1 MIAGWLVAAA
11 IGVVWTPP
19 SGGPSAVAR
28 RVLDSIP
35 EPRTIAIPAE
45 VERQSR
51 RGVAPS
57 SSAPPPASTPLP
69 AGGCHEVQ
77 LTALADADR
86 AAAMARQATGQLG
99 VDVRTVESGGLWRLR
114 AGSCLD
120 GPAAQT
126 LRDRARASG
135 YPGAFAV
142 PSR

>member
-11 IGVVWTPP
+11 VGVVWTPS

-51 RGVAPS
+51 RGVAPA
-57 SSAPPPASTPLP
+57 SASPPASTPLP
-69 AGGCHEVQ
+69 AGGCYEVQ

-86 AAAMARQATGQLG
+86 AAALAREATAQLG
-99 VDVRTVESGGLWRLR
+99 ADVRTVESGGLWRLR
-114 AGSCLD
+114 AGSGGFIVLE
-120 GPAAQT
+120 
-126 LRDRARASG
+126 ASG
-135 YPGAFAV
+135 HA
-142 PSR
+142 

>member
-1 MIAGWLVAAA
+1 MIVWLVAAS

-51 RGVAPS
+51 RGVAPP
-57 SSAPPPASTPLP
+57 SAALPPAATPLP
-69 AGGCHEVQ
+69 AGGCYEIQ

-86 AAAMARQATGQLG
+86 AAALAREAGAQLG
-99 VDVRTVESGGLWRLR
+99 VDVRAVESAGLWRLR

-120 GPAAQT
+120 GAAAQA